1 MSCFLQ
7 KSENISVH
15 IQQVSLG
22 DIVELADKAPALSTA
37 HRCDTVNSSIVSE
50 GSAAEKSKKAQPS
63 P

>member
-22 DIVELADKAPALSTA
+22 DIVELAEKCSQKKLVSKLIYHIETSYFVYFAL
-37 HRCDTVNSSIVSE
+37 
-50 GSAAEKSKKAQPS
+50 
-63 P
+63 